1 MPGDPV
7 KVDGLYGEGGGSV
20 LRTALGLS
28 AVTGRPVSVRNIRSN
43 RPRPGLAAQ
52 HLTGLRA
59 LARLFGA
66 RIDGAELGSTAICF
80 APGKPV
86 AGEIEVDVGTAG
98 SIALMLQ
105 TLMIP
110 LPFAGRDTRISLSG
124 GTHVP
129 WAPTVDYLANVTIP
143 LLERMGCR
151 YEIEILKPG
160 YYPRGG
166 GKVVLNS
173 SPSNGL
179 GALNLD
185 NFGRLCNVRGIS
197 RVSNLPEHVAGRQA
211 SSAKKVLGS
220 VLDVKVDVI
229 SEAALC
235 PGSAITLWAL
245 TSNGCRLGASALGKR
260 GKPAEEVGRQ
270 AGDEILSYMNFGAP
284 VDPYFLDQVIPY
296 AALAR
301 GRTRLSGSRYTLHAK
316 TNIHI
321 VKKFVDCEIE
331 VEGDL
336 DGPCKVT
343 IDGVSLRGE

>member
-1 MPGDPV
+1 M
-7 KVDGLYGEGGGSV
+7 

-28 AVTGRPVSVRNIRSN
+28 AVTGRPVSVNNIRSN

-66 RIDGAELGSTAICF
+66 RTEGAELGSTAISF
-80 APGKPV
+80 APGKPAV
-86 AGEIEVDVGTAG
+86 GDIEVDVGTAG

-110 LPFAGRDTRISLSG
+110 LPFAGRGTRISLSG

-129 WAPTVDYLANVTIP
+129 WSPTMDYLANVTIP
-143 LLERMGCR
+143 LLGRMGCNFD
-151 YEIEILKPG
+151 LDMLTPG
-160 YYPRGG
+160 YYPKGG
-166 GKVVLNS
+166 GRVVLNS
-173 SPSNGL
+173 SPSDGL
-179 GALNLD
+179 EALDLD
-185 NFGRLCNVRGIS
+185 DFGRLRKIRGVS
-197 RVSNLPEHVAGRQA
+197 RVSNLPEHVAKRQA
-211 SSAKKVLGS
+211 SSAAEVLGS
-220 VLDVKVDVI
+220 VRDVKVDVA
-229 SEAALC
+229 SEAARC

-245 TSNGCRLGASALGKR
+245 TSTGCRMGSSALGKR

-270 AGDEILSYMNFGAP
+270 AGDEILSYVNSGAP
-284 VDPYFLDQVIPY
+284 VDPYFLDQIIPY

-301 GRTRLSGSRYTLHAK
+301 GMTRLRGSRYTLHAK

-331 VEGDL
+331 VEGEL
-336 DGPCKVT
+336 EGACN
-343 IDGVSLRGE
+343 VSIEGTDFVGD